1 MNFLTTREHDKFS
14 EKTTTK
20 TIPFSWGGV
29 EFIFQH
35 VSDQGGENL
44 YIEVHSC
51 EDDKSLYLD
60 SGELIFN
67 VNNTKNIKLKSI
79 KELYA
84 LEPYLKTIKETAF
97 YKITKEQ
104 LLLICKAKSIEYC
117 LTGDHTTKQCADYDE
132 DGESRVRMHGYV
144 IINGEEY
151 SASFVNSQIQY
162 GAKALYNAI
171 YDNAAYN
178 RELQKIKKDILK
190 DDEEDKE
197 YEKAEKKKKQEEI
210 KKNRVASFFMVLFG
224 IILLLGGLVL
234 VGWALEACEPV
245 GLLGLLAGLIGLV
258 LLICSCFLKTK

>member
-14 EKTTTK
+14 GKTTTK

-162 GAKALYNAI
+162 GAKALYNSI

-197 YEKAEKKKKQEEI
+197 YEKEEKIKKQKKD
-210 KKNRVASFFMVLFG
+210 KKNRAIGFWMRFFG
-224 IILLLGGLVL
+224 IVLCIGGLASTVWGL
-234 VGWALEACEPV
+234 AGGDEL
-245 GLLGLLAGLIGLV
+245 GLLGFFGVIFGAVIFG
-258 LLICSCFLKTK
+258 CSFLPME

>member
-1 MNFLTTREHDKFS
+1 MNILTTREHDKFS
-14 EKTTTK
+14 GKTTTK
-20 TIPFSWGGV
+20 TIPFDWDGTT
-29 EFIFQH
+29 FIFQH

-84 LEPYLKTIKETAF
+84 IEPYLKTIKETAF

-104 LLLICKAKSIEYC
+104 LVLICKAKSIEYC
-117 LTGDHTTKQCADYDE
+117 LKGSRTSKQCADYDE
-132 DGESRVRMHGYV
+132 DGDSNVTMDGEVLL
-144 IINGEEY
+144 NGQEY
-151 SASFVNSQIQY
+151 LADDYSKIQY
-162 GAKALYNAI
+162 GAQALYNAI
-171 YDNAAYN
+171 YDETSYK
-178 RELQKIKKDILK
+178 RELQKIKRDILK
-190 DDEEDKE
+190 EDEKQNARK
-197 YEKAEKKKKQEEI
+197 KAEETKKQEEI

-234 VGWALEACEPV
+234 VGWGLEAGEPV
-245 GLLGLLAGLIGLV
+245 GLLGFLAGAIGVGLFV
-258 LLICSCFLKTK
+258 WAGCLKTK

>member
-1 MNFLTTREHDKFS
+1 MNILTTREHDKFS
-14 EKTTTK
+14 GKTTTK
-20 TIPFSWGGV
+20 TIPFSWGV
-29 EFIFQH
+29 YFIFQH

-44 YIEVHSC
+44 YVEVDSIDY
-51 EDDKSLYLD
+51 ESMDLG

-79 KELYA
+79 KELYIK
-84 LEPYLKTIKETAF
+84 EPFAGKWKETAF
-97 YKITKEQ
+97 YEITKEQ
-104 LLLICKAKSIEYC
+104 LVLICKAKSIEYC
-117 LTGDHTTKQCADYDE
+117 IKGSHTSKQYADYYE
-132 DGESRVRMHGYV
+132 DGESCVSMHGDV
-144 IINGEEY
+144 IIDGEEY
-151 SASFVNSQIQY
+151 YASIDNSKIQY

-171 YDNAAYN
+171 YDNTAYN

-190 DDEEDKE
+190 EDEEDKE

-234 VGWALEACEPV
+234 VGWGLEAGEPV
-245 GLLGLLAGLIGLV
+245 GLLGLLAGFIGLV